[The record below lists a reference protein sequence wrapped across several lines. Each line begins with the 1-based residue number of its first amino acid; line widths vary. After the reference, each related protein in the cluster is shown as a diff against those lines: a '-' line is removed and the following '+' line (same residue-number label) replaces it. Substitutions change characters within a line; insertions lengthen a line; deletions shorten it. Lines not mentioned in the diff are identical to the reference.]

1 MNTTGEQSQNSHSA
15 AANGEDFTM
24 DLETYLTKLY
34 QEQGLEVTLAATL
47 DFLEM
52 WENCNIGPE
61 NSTYEVNGIK
71 RTKEEYAMYT
81 IENIQA
87 KLGVKFQDELQED
100 SWEKEDDE
108 ELLNNIEELIR
119 NQYNQY
125 TTTIREIARLQEQRD
140 DLCELLTRN
149 TTHWAHFKFR
159 RPTAQPESV
168 ATYMAAKQILLKAI
182 IPGYGLY
189 RALTN
194 RMKQVDK
201 WTRIEDDSS
210 RGPGICE
217 NGLFLD
223 EVRNNSDMDC

>member
-1 MNTTGEQSQNSHSA
+1 MNTTGEQFQYGPPATNE
-15 AANGEDFTM
+15 EDFTM
-24 DLETYLTKLY
+24 DMETYLTKLY

-61 NSTYEVNGIK
+61 NCTYEIAGIK
-71 RTKEEYAMYT
+71 RTREDYAMYT

-87 KLGVKFQDELQED
+87 KLGVKVQDELQED
-100 SWEKEDDE
+100 NWEKEDDE
-108 ELLNNIEELIR
+108 EFLNNIEELIR
-119 NQYNQY
+119 DQYNQY
-125 TTTIREIARLQEQRD
+125 TTTIRDIARLQDQRD
-140 DLCELLTRN
+140 ELCELLSRN

-159 RPTAQPESV
+159 RPTAQPDSI

-182 IPGYGLY
+182 IPGYSLF
-189 RALTN
+189 RAFTN

-201 WTRIEDDSS
+201 WTRTEDDSS

-217 NGLFLD
+217 NDRFLD
-223 EVRNNSDMDC
+223 ETQTNSDMDC